1 MATATPAK
9 PRASLGTTKK
19 KFLEVL
25 ARAHA
30 MYVAMLAA
38 AATFTSPPIAM
49 AAFLLLIQA
58 VETANAQ
65 ASTKAKGTA
74 AARTVKLDP
83 LWNAML
89 ALRLYVQNMSDQLDH
104 NAGVALIQS
113 AGLLVAAVQTHTKD
127 LLKAELVT
135 ATNMVH
141 LICNAT
147 MLCGKTSKKTVFHW
161 QMSTDQK
168 SWTNLTSTNYAEA
181 TLPNPG
187 PGTWYFRVSA
197 VVGKDV
203 IDWTQ
208 AVSLV
213 IH

>member
-1 MATATPAK
+1 MTTASK
-9 PRASLGTTKK
+9 PRASLGTTKRN
-19 KFLEVL
+19 FLGVL
-25 ARAHA
+25 SRAHA
-30 MYVAMLAA
+30 MYVAILAA
-38 AATFTSPPIAM
+38 AATFASPPIAM
-49 AAFLLLIQA
+49 VAFLALIQA
-58 VETANAQ
+58 VETAQAQ

-89 ALRLYVQNMSDQLDH
+89 ALRLYVQNMADELDQ
-104 NAGVALIQS
+104 NAAVALIQS
-113 AGLLVAAVQTHTKD
+113 AGLLVGKVQTHDKALLTAD
-127 LLKAELVT
+127 LVV
-135 ATNMVH
+135 ATNLVH

-147 MLCGKTSKKTVFHW
+147 TLCGKTSKKTVFHW

-168 SWTNLTSTNYAEA
+168 TWTNLTSTNYAVT

-187 PGTWYFRVSA
+187 PGTYYFRVSA

-208 AVSLV
+208 AVSLT

>member
-1 MATATPAK
+1 
-9 PRASLGTTKK
+9 
-19 KFLEVL
+19 
-25 ARAHA
+25 
-30 MYVAMLAA
+30 MYVALLAA
-38 AATFTSPPIAM
+38 AATFSSPPIAM

-58 VETANAQ
+58 VEVAQAQ

-74 AARTVKLDP
+74 AARTVKVDS

-89 ALRLYVQNMSDQLDH
+89 SLKLYVQNMADQLDH
-104 NAGVALIQS
+104 NSAVALIQQ
-113 AGLLVAAVQTHTKD
+113 AGLLVSAAQLHVKE
-127 LLKAELVT
+127 LLTAQLVT
-135 ATNMVH
+135 TTNLVH
-141 LICNAT
+141 LICNET
-147 MLCGKTSKKTVFHW
+147 MLCGKTHKKTIFYW

-168 SWTNLTSTNYAEA
+168 TWTNLTSTNYAA
-181 TLPNPG
+181 TTLPNPG
-187 PGTWYFRVSA
+187 VGTWYFRVSA

>member
-1 MATATPAK
+1 M
-9 PRASLGTTKK
+9 
-19 KFLEVL
+19 FLAAL

-30 MYVAMLAA
+30 MYVAFLAA
-38 AATFTSPPIAM
+38 AATFSSPPIAM

-58 VETANAQ
+58 VEAAQAQ

-74 AARTVKLDP
+74 AARTVKVDS

-89 ALRLYVQNMSDQLDH
+89 SLKLYVQNMADQLDH
-104 NAGVALIQS
+104 NSAVALIEQ
-113 AGLLVAAVQTHTKD
+113 AGLIVSAAQLHVKE
-127 LLKAELVT
+127 LLTAQLVT
-135 ATNMVH
+135 TTNLVH
-141 LICNAT
+141 LICNET
-147 MLCGKTSKKTVFHW
+147 MLCGKTYKKTIFHW
-161 QMSTDQK
+161 QMSADQK
-168 SWTNLTSTNYAEA
+168 TWTNLTSTNYATT

-197 VVGKDV
+197 VVGKEV